1 MIMKKIIVAL
11 LVIQYGFLFS
21 QEDDSYNLDY
31 NNSRNAAEL
40 CTEIKSSGFMSNA
53 EADDALAKI
62 LSVVGA
68 SKRFIVAPCENINNA
83 LAVIDDGMR
92 YILYDPEFINSI
104 SQTSDYWANMSIL
117 AHEVGHH
124 INGHTLNASISAYEN
139 KIQELE
145 ADEFSGFVMQ
155 KIGATLDEA
164 IDAIASIAPSGDDT
178 YSSHPNKERRIKA
191 ITKGYNRARNNSFVT
206 EKKLTD
212 WEELFYRGNEKFD
225 AENYEGALEDF
236 TESLKLKPDAS
247 TYLNRAMVKENLD
260 DNSGAKFD
268 FLRSIELSP
277 NGWEAH
283 YRLGRNLY
291 YSDDLYGA
299 ISSLMTYENLVNWT
313 GDYYDIYSY
322 YFISNS
328 FNELGFYE
336 KALDYINY
344 VIDQT
349 DFTSVIES
357 ALEYSAF
364 YRLRGRINLSLNNF
378 EESRSDLIKAS
389 ELNPESAFTVELIGD
404 SYLEEKNY
412 QLAIDFYDQALDLDP
427 DKYSIYEYRAY
438 AYEALEDY
446 FNALLD
452 MNEAI
457 KQNPD
462 YSYLYFKRGEYSLK
476 LGNNDNACSDWLIGR
491 EKGSEDSL
499 VKLFEICGYAKEDF
513 YTADEFLDQAAIER
527 DNDNYTEALRLI
539 DKAQALGYEDI
550 FRLKSYYYSVYSHMS
565 EFNLAL
571 ETLNSIAYSDEED
584 VTRINWIEKEYLF
597 TYYSLSD
604 WNNLISNSSDLIKK
618 YKLDPDALDY
628 SLDLEYIKENADF
641 IQDIYDLRGQAFD
654 LIGDFSNAIENNDK
668 FLKVG
673 KAIESDDYIRIA
685 FLRNA
690 EAKNGAEDF
699 FGAIQDINEYIKLRE
714 SYSLGYRV
722 RGEIKLKMGDSYVKY
737 ACEDFNLAL
746 KISLNNEIEDEDD
759 QLEIQKLIDEYCN

>member
-155 KIGATLDEA
+155 KIGSTLDEA

-212 WEELFYRGNEKFD
+212 WEELFFRGNEKFD
-225 AENYEGALEDF
+225 AENYEGALEDY

-247 TYLNRAMVKENLD
+247 TYLNRAKVKENLD

-291 YSDDLYGA
+291 YGDDLYAA
-299 ISSLMTYENLVNWT
+299 ISSLMTYENLVNWS

-322 YFISNS
+322 YFISKS
-328 FNELGFYE
+328 FNKLGFYE

-344 VIDQT
+344 VIEQT
-349 DFTSVIES
+349 DFTSVIDS
-357 ALEYSAF
+357 AVDQSSF
-364 YRLRGRINLSLNNF
+364 YEQRGGTNLSLNNF
-378 EESRSDLIKAS
+378 EESRSDLTKAS
-389 ELNPESAFTVELIGD
+389 KLNPESALILELIGD

-446 FNALLD
+446 FTALLD

-462 YSYLYFKRGEYSLK
+462 YGYLYFKRGEYSFK
-476 LGNNDNACSDWLIGR
+476 LGNNDNACYDWLIGR

-499 VKLFEICGYAKEDF
+499 GKLLEICGYVNEDF
-513 YTADEFLDQAAIER
+513 YTADEFLDQALIER
-527 DNDNYTEALRLI
+527 DNDNFTEALRLT
-539 DKAQALGYEDI
+539 DKGKAMGYEDI
-550 FRLKSYYYSVYSHMS
+550 FYLKTVYYSIYYHMS
-565 EFNLAL
+565 EFDLAL
-571 ETLNSIAYSDEED
+571 EYLNSVDLSDSEGFDRIKWLEKAYLS
-584 VTRINWIEKEYLF
+584 

-604 WNNLISNSSDLIKK
+604 WNNLISKSGELIKK
-618 YKLDPDALDY
+618 YNLDPDALDY

-641 IQDIYDLRGQAFD
+641 IKNIYDYRGQSFN
-654 LIGDFSNAIENNDK
+654 LIGDFSSAIENNDK

-673 KAIESDDYIRIA
+673 KAIENDDYIRIA

-690 EAKNGAEDF
+690 EAKNGAEEF
-699 FGAIQDINEYIKLRE
+699 FGAIQDINEYIKIYE
-714 SYSLGYRV
+714 SFSLGYTI
-722 RGEIKLKMGDSYVKY
+722 RGDIKLKMGESYIKY

-746 KISLNNEIEDEDD
+746 KISKDNEYEGEKE
-759 QLEIQKLIDEYCN
+759 QLEIQKLIDEHCN

>member
-283 YRLGRNLY
+283 YGLGRNLY
-291 YSDDLYGA
+291 VGNDLYGA
-299 ISSLMTYENLVNWT
+299 ISSLMTYRNLVEWT
-313 GDYYDIYSY
+313 GDFYDIYSY
-322 YFISNS
+322 YFISKS
-328 FNELGFYE
+328 FFELGFNE

-344 VIDQT
+344 VIEQT
-349 DFTSVIES
+349 DFTTVIDS
-357 ALEYSAF
+357 AVNQSSF
-364 YRLRGRINLSLNNF
+364 YEVRGEINLLLNNF
-378 EESRSDLIKAS
+378 EESRSDLTKAS
-389 ELNPESAFTVELIGD
+389 ELNPESALILELIGD

-476 LGNNDNACSDWLIGR
+476 LKNNDNACSDWLIGR

-499 VKLFEICGYAKEDF
+499 GKLLEICGYAKEDF
-513 YTADEFLDQAAIER
+513 YTADEFLDQADAEI
-527 DNDNYTEALRLI
+527 DNDNFTEALRLV
-539 DKAQALGYEDI
+539 DKAKALGYEDI
-550 FRLKSYYYSVYSHMS
+550 IYLKSYYYSIYYYMS
-565 EFNLAL
+565 EFDLAL
-571 ETLNSIAYSDEED
+571 ETLNSIASSDEED
-584 VTRINWIEKEYLF
+584 VTRINWVEEQYIL
-597 TYYSLSD
+597 TYNKLSD
-604 WNNLISNSSDLIKK
+604 WNNLISLSGELIKK
-618 YKLDPDALDY
+618 YNLDPDALDY

-641 IQDIYDLRGQAFD
+641 IEKIYYYRGHAFNEM
-654 LIGDFSNAIENNDK
+654 GDFSSSIVNNDK

-673 KAIESDDYIRIA
+673 KAIENDDFISHS
-685 FLRNA
+685 FFRNA
-690 EAKNGAEDF
+690 EAKNGAEEF
-699 FGAIQDINEYIKLRE
+699 FGAIQDINEYIKIYE
-714 SYSLGYRV
+714 SYSWGYTF
-722 RGEIKLKMGDSYVKY
+722 RGEIKLKMGESYVKY

-746 KISLNNEIEDEDD
+746 KLSLNNEIEVEKD
-759 QLEIQKLIDEYCN
+759 QLEIQRLIDEHCN